1 MTVIT
6 ATTRPASSPPSIA
19 LEVTAVPANTI
30 TVSITRDVA
39 GLPTTAV
46 RGAESQLTSGGTA
59 VVVEY
64 EAPFGVP
71 ATYRATTYD
80 SAGVALDTVQV
91 TALLDVD
98 EMWIS
103 DPLSPT
109 VSAACRG
116 VKSPESFSSLTYTL
130 ASALTPT
137 EGVELP
143 VGLSGVRQAASGVP
157 LTIIAEGSAEAAQIR
172 TVLRYASPFLL
183 RCPIRW
189 QIPLPPLSYCL
200 ASQVTDNLFGGG
212 TFGRSHLS
220 LTFDLVQPP
229 GRSIATAKRTYQS
242 FLDEASTYGDLAT
255 LYATYTRALLG
266 ST

>member
-1 MTVIT
+1 MTTIT
-6 ATTRPASSPPSIA
+6 ATTRPTATPPSVT
-19 LEVTAVPANTI
+19 LEVTAVPPATI
-30 TVSITRDVA
+30 SVTITRDVA

-46 RGAESQLTSGGTA
+46 RGAESQPTSGGTA

-64 EAPFGVP
+64 ETPFGVP
-71 ATYRATTYD
+71 ATYRATAYD
-80 SAGVALDTVQV
+80 AAGAALDTAQV
-91 TALLDVD
+91 TVTLAVD

-103 DPLSPT
+103 DPLAPT

-116 VKSPESFSSLTYTL
+116 VKSPESFSSLTYNL
-130 ASALTPT
+130 SSALTPT

-143 VGLSGVRQAASGVP
+143 VGLSGVRQAASNVP
-157 LTIIAEGSAEAAQIR
+157 LTIIAEGAVEAAAIR

-183 RCPIRW
+183 RTPVRW
-189 QIPLPPLSYCL
+189 QVPLPALSYCL
-200 ASQVTDNLFGGG
+200 AGSVTDNLFGG

-229 GRSIATAKRTYQS
+229 GRSIAVAKRTYQS
-242 FLDEASTYGDLAT
+242 FLDEASTYADLAA
-255 LYATYTRALLG
+255 LYSTYTRALLG